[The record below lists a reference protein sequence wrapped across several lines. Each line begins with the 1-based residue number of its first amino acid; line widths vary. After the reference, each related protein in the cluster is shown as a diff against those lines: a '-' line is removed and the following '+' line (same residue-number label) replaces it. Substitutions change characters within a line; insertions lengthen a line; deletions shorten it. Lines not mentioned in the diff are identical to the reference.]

1 MEVLCVCTL
10 GSKLLLK
17 RCNPRFVNIVEVTI
31 SDDLLSVGLPD
42 SSAGKGV
49 FVKSWLLALV
59 FLLPVGSI
67 HAAEVFRIE
76 GKVRDPKN
84 SPVAAANVILLQ
96 PSSQFR
102 HPART
107 DHTGS
112 YVISDVPAGD
122 YQLIAQ
128 AAAGVAARPVQVK
141 SKNLVIDLKL
151 TSPSAPEAASPMPME
166 NGDPFQELDFNLPA
180 GASTPPG
187 GEAPMQPNPESVT
200 VIRSGTLADRLDF
213 PPMWGQGEGEF
224 RRGDR
229 NNQNRDNSDRRLARS
244 FGASRGPGQEQSGR
258 QPNVMFAAAM
268 GGPGSAPP
276 QGGGGE
282 MGPMGGGGVMMYRM
296 GGARSNRLQGSANFG
311 WNGSALN
318 ARPYSLSGEELPKKP
333 YDQERFGAS
342 IGGPIPWL
350 GSKTSSQ
357 RGRPQFFLNYSLSR
371 GSDLF
376 TAFSRVP
383 SQLERQG
390 DFSRSFFSSGPLAG
404 QPAQIFSP
412 FSRTPFLGNRIPAS
426 QINPIAAALLS
437 YVPLPNQEGQQ
448 NFFIQK
454 ALGSRM
460 QNFNLSFNTSL
471 SSQIRINA
479 NYNLSHRTGEAG
491 NRFPLLGGEN
501 KNSGQAASLGVTH
514 TIKRGLLEQFNLRFN
529 RNSSNSLNSFAFKS
543 DVEGELGI
551 QGVSRSPVNWGV
563 PSVQFTNFGGLQDL
577 NASVAAYQAINTSYS
592 LNWVRGFHSIRFG
605 ASLQR
610 VLNNRIAD
618 PNGRGVFTFSGFS
631 TSAFD
636 SSGHALPGTGFDFAD
651 FLLGLPQATT
661 VRFGAPD
668 SYLRNWEINGFLQD
682 NWKALPN
689 LTVDF
694 GLRYDLI
701 TPAVEKYNRL
711 ANLDIAPG
719 LTTVQAVVAEQPGPF
734 SGDLPR
740 SLIFPDKN
748 NFSPRIGIAYKPWTN
763 RTIVVRSGY
772 GVIYNDSIYRQLTA
786 KLVSQPPFSVSQT
799 LLTQQNRVLTLENG
813 FPPDLSHSVRNTLA
827 IDPHYRT
834 GYVQNW
840 MLNVQYPLPAR
851 LVGTIGYQGSK
862 GTALD
867 LQRSP
872 NRAQPGS
879 SLNTDDRRRIPNAQ
893 EFLYQTSA
901 GASAFHSLNLSL
913 QRRFSG
919 GFSANGNYTFGKS
932 IDNMS
937 STGGG
942 SGAVAQNDDDLRSE
956 RGLSDFDVR
965 HRLLLTSIWQ
975 LPFGRG
981 KKFSSAPSWLGR
993 TLGGWT
999 LLPNLQ
1005 ITSGHPF
1012 TARVLGNQSNNSGTG
1027 ALGSTRASLTGQPV
1041 SVDHPTTAR
1050 FFNTTAFQLPPPG
1063 LFGDAGRNTI
1073 IGPGS
1078 VQLNLVLN
1086 RTIQVNDRQR
1096 LALTLMAPNLTNH
1109 PNYRSIGTVV
1119 NGATFGQVTSVAPM
1133 RQVRFDLRYIF

>member
-1 MEVLCVCTL
+1 
-10 GSKLLLK
+10 
-17 RCNPRFVNIVEVTI
+17 
-31 SDDLLSVGLPD
+31 
-42 SSAGKGV
+42 
-49 FVKSWLLALV
+49 VKSWFLALFILLAI
-59 FLLPVGSI
+59 GSI
-67 HAAEVFRIE
+67 QAAETFKIE

-84 SPVAAANVILLQ
+84 SLVAGAAVTLVQ
-96 PSSQFR
+96 PSGPFR
-102 HPART
+102 RQSRT
-107 DHTGS
+107 DDTGS
-112 YVISDVPAGD
+112 YAISNVPAGD

-128 AAAGVAARPVQVK
+128 AAAGAATQPVQIK

-151 TSPSAPEAASPMPME
+151 GPRSTPELPPSSQPIE
-166 NGDPFQELDFNLPA
+166 NSEPFQELNFNLPGGSAPQA
-180 GASTPPG
+180 GET
-187 GEAPMQPNPESVT
+187 PMQPNPESVT
-200 VIRSGTLADRLDF
+200 VIRSGVLADRLDF
-213 PPMWGQGEGEF
+213 PGMWGQGEGEF
-224 RRGDR
+224 RRAER
-229 NNQNRDNSDRRLARS
+229 NNQNRDNSDRRLARA
-244 FGASRGPGQEQSGR
+244 FGASRGPAPGQEQSDRSSVVRFGAG
-258 QPNVMFAAAM
+258 P
-268 GGPGSAPP
+268 GGPGSGPM

-282 MGPMGGGGVMMYRM
+282 IGPMGGGGVMMFRM
-296 GGARSNRLQGSANFG
+296 GGARSNRLLGSANFG

-318 ARPYSLSGEELPKKP
+318 ARPYSLSGEELPKKS
-333 YDQERFGAS
+333 YDQERFGAT

-350 GSKTSSQ
+350 GSKTSGQ

-383 SQLERQG
+383 TELERQG
-390 DFSRSFFSSGPLAG
+390 DFSQSFFFSGPLAG
-404 QPAQIFSP
+404 QPVQIFNP
-412 FSRTPFLGNRIPAS
+412 LSRTLFSGNRIPAS

-437 YVPLPNQEGQQ
+437 YIPLPNQEGQQ

-454 ALGSRM
+454 ALNSRM
-460 QNFNLSFNTSL
+460 QNVNLNFNASL
-471 SSQIRINA
+471 TNQIRINA
-479 NYNLSHRTGEAG
+479 GYNLSHRTAESG
-491 NRFPLLGGEN
+491 NRYPLLGGDSE
-501 KNSGQAASLGVTH
+501 STGQGASLGVTH

-529 RNSSNSLNSFAFKS
+529 RNSSDSLNSFAYKN
-543 DVEGELGI
+543 DIEGELGI

-563 PSVQFTNFGGLQDL
+563 PSIQFTNFGGLQDL
-577 NASVAAYQAINTSYS
+577 NASVGAYQAVNASYN

-610 VLNNRIAD
+610 VLNNRIVD
-618 PNGRGVFTFSGFS
+618 SNGRGAFTFSGFS

-651 FLLGLPQATT
+651 FLLGFPQQTT

-668 SYLRNWEINGFLQD
+668 SYLRNWEVNGFLQD

-689 LTVDF
+689 LTLDL

-701 TPAVEKYNRL
+701 TPAVEKYDRL

-719 LTTVQAVVAEQPGPF
+719 FAAVQAVAAGQPGPF
-734 SGDLPR
+734 AGDLPR

-748 NFSPRIGIAYKPWTN
+748 NFSPRIAIAYKPWAK

-772 GVIYNDSIYRQLTA
+772 GVIYNDSVYRQLTA
-786 KLVSQPPFSVSQT
+786 RLVSQPPFSISQT
-799 LLTQQNRVLTLENG
+799 LLTQPNRILTLENG
-813 FPPDLSHSVRNTLA
+813 FPPDPSRSVRNTLA

-840 MLNVQYPLPAR
+840 MLNIQCPLPAR

-901 GASAFHSLNLSL
+901 GASVFHSLNLSL
-913 QRRFSG
+913 QRRFSR

-965 HRLLLTSIWQ
+965 HRLFVNGIWQ

-981 KKFSSAPSWLGR
+981 KRFSSAPSWLGH

-1005 ITSGHPF
+1005 VISGHPF

-1027 ALGSTRASLTGQPV
+1027 ALGSTRASVTDQAV
-1041 SVDHPTTAR
+1041 TADDPTTSR
-1050 FFNTTAFQLPPPG
+1050 FFNTGAFQLPLPG
-1063 LFGDAGRNTI
+1063 FFGNAGRNTI

-1078 VQLNLVLN
+1078 VQLNFVLN
-1086 RTIQVNDRQR
+1086 RTFLVNDRQR
-1096 LALTLMAPNLTNH
+1096 LALSLMAQNLTNH
-1109 PNYRSIGTVV
+1109 PNYRTIATVV
-1119 NGATFGQVTSVAPM
+1119 NGSSFGEITSVAPM